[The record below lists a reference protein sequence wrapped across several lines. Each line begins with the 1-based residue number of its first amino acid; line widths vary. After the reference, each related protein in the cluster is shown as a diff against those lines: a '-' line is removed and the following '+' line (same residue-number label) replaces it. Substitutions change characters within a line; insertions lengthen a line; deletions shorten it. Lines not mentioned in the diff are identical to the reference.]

1 MRASTPSAKNQGHIL
16 PGCETSRSLPRA
28 FLRLLGY
35 TFRPRSSRSRDGRRF
50 VSFLPAVSKQAAKR
64 MRQRVRRWRLHL
76 RSDRKL
82 EEIAIWVRPVLSGWM
97 RYYGRF
103 YPSKLRG
110 ELRTIDEFIVR
121 WAMRKYKRFR
131 RRLRVTWKWLHAL
144 QRRDPQLFA
153 HWRPEPVAG

>member
-1 MRASTPSAKNQGHIL
+1 MGNT
-16 PGCETSRSLPRA
+16 
-28 FLRLLGY
+28 
-35 TFRPRSSRSRDGRRF
+35 
-50 VSFLPAVSKQAAKR
+50 VSKQAAKR

-76 RSDRKL
+76 RSDLDL
-82 EEIAIWVRPVLSGWM
+82 EAIATWVRPVLRGWV

-131 RRLRVTWKWLHAL
+131 GRLMASWSWLHAVK
-144 QRRDPQLFA
+144 RRNPQLFA
-153 HWRPEPVAG
+153 HWGLEQVAG